1 MDNTLYVGLSRQ
13 AVLQRALDVAANNIA
28 NQDTVGFK
36 VEELTTRTDPI
47 APPRS
52 SGSLTSPNLA
62 TVNYVLD
69 TGVAR
74 DFGQGELSQTGN
86 PLDVAIQGP
95 GFFTLQTANGPRYTR
110 DGRFTLD
117 PQNQIVDQKGEP
129 VLSTSGTPIVVNPQQ
144 GPIMIA
150 KDGSVSQ
157 SANGQSTQI
166 AQIGVVQFA
175 NLSAL
180 SKQGSN
186 QYSETS
192 GQAAAPVTN
201 AKVMQGFVEHSNVN
215 PVKEVTSLISISRA
229 YDRMQD
235 IMSSTQDLSSK
246 AVDSL
251 GQLQQ

>member
-1 MDNTLYVGLSRQ
+1 MDNTLYVSLSRQ
-13 AVLQRALDVAANNIA
+13 AVLQRALDIAANNIA

-36 VEELTTRTDPI
+36 VEELISGADPI
-47 APPRS
+47 SPPKS
-52 SGSLTSPNLA
+52 TSNLSP
-62 TVNYVLD
+62 VNYVLD
-69 TGVAR
+69 SGVAR
-74 DFGQGELSQTGN
+74 DFGQGELGQTSN
-86 PLDVAIQGP
+86 PLDVALQGP
-95 GFFTLQTANGPRYTR
+95 GFFTVQTANGPRYTR

-117 PQNQIVDQKGEP
+117 PQSQIVDQKGEP
-129 VLSTSGTPIVVNPQQ
+129 VLSTSGTPIVVDPQK
-144 GPIMIA
+144 GPILIA

-166 AQIGVVQFA
+166 AKLGVVQFA

-180 SKQGSN
+180 SKQGAN

-192 GQAAAPVTN
+192 GQAPIPVTN
-201 AKVMQGFVEHSNVN
+201 AQVMQGFVEHSNVN
-215 PVKEVTSLISISRA
+215 AVKEVTSLISISRA

>member
-52 SGSLTSPNLA
+52 TSNLSP
-62 TVNYVLD
+62 VNYVLD

-74 DFGQGELSQTGN
+74 DFGQGELTQTGN

-117 PQNQIVDQKGEP
+117 PQNQIVDRQGDP
-129 VLSTSGTPIVVNPQQ
+129 VLSSSGAPLVVDPLK
-144 GPIMIA
+144 GPIAIG

-157 SANGQSTQI
+157 TVNGLSTPI
-166 AQIGVVQFA
+166 GKIGVVQFA

-180 SKQGSN
+180 SKQGSD

-192 GQAAAPVTN
+192 GQAAVPVTN
-201 AKVMQGFVEHSNVN
+201 AKVVQGMVEHSNVN

-229 YDRMQD
+229 YDRIQD
-235 IMSSTQDLSSK
+235 IMSSTMDLSSK
-246 AVDSL
+246 AIDSL

>member
-13 AVLQRALDVAANNIA
+13 AVLQRALDIAANNIA

-47 APPRS
+47 SPPRS
-52 SGSLTSPNLA
+52 TSNLSP
-62 TVNYVLD
+62 VNYVLD

-74 DFGQGELSQTGN
+74 DFGQGELSQTSN
-86 PLDVAIQGP
+86 PLDVALEGP

-117 PQNQIVDQKGEP
+117 AQGQITDQRGEP
-129 VLSTSGTPIVVNPQQ
+129 VLSANGTPIVIDPQQ
-144 GPIMIA
+144 GTVTIA

-157 SANGQSTQI
+157 SANGRSTQLGKL
-166 AQIGVVQFA
+166 GVVQFA

-180 SKQGSN
+180 SKQGAN

-192 GQAAAPVTN
+192 GQAPVPVTN
-201 AKVMQGFVEHSNVN
+201 AKVSQGMVEHSNVN

-229 YDRMQD
+229 YDRIQD
-235 IMSSTQDLSSK
+235 IMSSTMDLSSK
-246 AVDSL
+246 AIDSL
-251 GQLQQ
+251 GQLQ

>member
-13 AVLQRALDVAANNIA
+13 AVLQRALDIAANNIA

-36 VEELTTRTDPI
+36 VEELTVGQDPI
-47 APPRS
+47 SPPRS
-52 SGSLTSPNLA
+52 ASNLSP
-62 TVNYVLD
+62 VNYVLD

-74 DFGQGELSQTGN
+74 DFGEGELTETGN
-86 PLDVAIQGP
+86 PLDVALSGP

-117 PQNQIVDQKGEP
+117 AQGQIVDRQGEP
-129 VLSTSGTPIVVNPQQ
+129 VLGTSGAPIVVDPQKGQ
-144 GPIMIA
+144 VMIG
-150 KDGSVSQ
+150 KDGTVSQ
-157 SANGQSTQI
+157 GANGQSTQI
-166 AQIGVVQFA
+166 GKLGVVQFA

-180 SKQGSN
+180 SKQGAN

-192 GQAAAPVTN
+192 GQAAVPVTN
-201 AKVMQGFVEHSNVN
+201 ATIVQGMVEKSNVN
-215 PVKEVTSLISISRA
+215 PVKEVTSLIEISRA

-235 IMSSTQDLSSK
+235 ILSSTQDLSSK
-246 AVDSL
+246 AIDSL

>member
-1 MDNTLYVGLSRQ
+1 MDNTLYVALSRQ
-13 AVLQRALDVAANNIA
+13 AVLQRALDLAANNIA

-47 APPRS
+47 SPPRT
-52 SGSLTSPNLA
+52 TSNLSP
-62 TVNYVLD
+62 VNYVLD

-74 DFGQGELSQTGN
+74 DFGQGELSQTDN
-86 PLDVAIQGP
+86 PMDVALEGP
-95 GFFTLQTANGPRYTR
+95 GFFTIQTANGPRYTR

-117 PQNQIVDQKGEP
+117 ATGQIVDRQGEP
-129 VLSTSGTPIVVNPQQ
+129 VLSASGAPIVIDPLK
-144 GPIMIA
+144 GPVAIA

-157 SANGQSTQI
+157 SANGQSTQLG
-166 AQIGVVQFA
+166 QLGVVQFA

-180 SKQGSN
+180 SKQGAN

-192 GQAAAPVTN
+192 GQAPVPVTN
-201 AKVMQGFVEHSNVN
+201 AKMVQGMVEHSNVN

-235 IMSSTQDLSSK
+235 IMSSTMDLSSK
-246 AVDSL
+246 AIDSL
-251 GQLQQ
+251 GQLQ

>member
-36 VEELTTRTDPI
+36 VEELTTREDPI
-47 APPRS
+47 SPPRS
-52 SGSLTSPNLA
+52 TSNLSP
-62 TVNYVLD
+62 VNYVLD

-74 DFGQGELSQTGN
+74 DFGQGELSQTNN
-86 PLDVAIQGP
+86 PLDVALEGP
-95 GFFTLQTANGPRYTR
+95 GFFTIQTANGPRYTR

-117 PQNQIVDQKGEP
+117 PQNQITDQHGDP
-129 VLSTSGTPIVVNPQQ
+129 VLSTGGSPIVVDPQN
-144 GPIMIA
+144 GTVMIA

-157 SANGQSTQI
+157 STRGVSTQLGK
-166 AQIGVVQFA
+166 IGVVQFA

-180 SKQGSN
+180 SKQGSS
-186 QYSETS
+186 QYADNS
-192 GQAAAPVTN
+192 GQTPVPVTN
-201 AKVMQGFVEHSNVN
+201 AKVSQGMVEHSNVN

-235 IMSSTQDLSSK
+235 VMSSTMDLSSK
-246 AVDSL
+246 AIDSL

>member
-1 MDNTLYVGLSRQ
+1 MDNTLYVALSRQ
-13 AVLQRALDVAANNIA
+13 AVLQRALDIAANNIA

-36 VEELTTRTDPI
+36 VEELTSRTDPI
-47 APPRS
+47 APPKT
-52 SGSLTSPNLA
+52 TSNLSP
-62 TVNYVLD
+62 VNYVLD
-69 TGVAR
+69 SGVAR
-74 DFGQGELSQTGN
+74 DFGQGELNQTGN
-86 PLDVAIQGP
+86 PLDVAISGP
-95 GFFTLQTANGPRYTR
+95 GFFTVQTANGPSYTR
-110 DGRFTLD
+110 DGRFSLD
-117 PQNQIVDQKGEP
+117 PQSQIVDQKGEP
-129 VLSTSGTPIVVNPQQ
+129 VLSNSGTPIVVDPQK
-144 GPIMIA
+144 GAITIA

-192 GQAAAPVTN
+192 GQAAVPVTN
-201 AKVMQGFVEHSNVN
+201 AQLSQGFVEKSNVN
-215 PVKEVTSLISISRA
+215 PVKEVTSLIAISRA

-246 AVDSL
+246 AVDAL

>member
-13 AVLQRALDVAANNIA
+13 AVLQRALDIAANNIA

-47 APPRS
+47 SPPRS
-52 SGSLTSPNLA
+52 SANLSP
-62 TVNYVLD
+62 VNYVLD

-74 DFGQGELSQTGN
+74 NFGQGEVGQTGN
-86 PLDVAIQGP
+86 PLDLALQGP
-95 GFFTLQTANGPRYTR
+95 GFFTVQTANGPRYTR

-117 PQNQIVDQKGEP
+117 PQSQIVDQKGDP
-129 VLSTSGTPIVVNPQQ
+129 VLSTSGTPIVVDPQK
-144 GPIMIA
+144 GPILIA

-166 AQIGVVQFA
+166 AKIGVVQFA

-192 GQAAAPVTN
+192 GQTPVPVTN

-235 IMSSTQDLSSK
+235 IMSSTMDLSSK

>member
-1 MDNTLYVGLSRQ
+1 MDNTLYVSLSRQ
-13 AVLQRALDVAANNIA
+13 AVLQRALDIAANNIA

-36 VEELTTRTDPI
+36 VEELMNQTDPI
-47 APPRS
+47 SPPRS
-52 SGSLTSPNLA
+52 ASNLSP
-62 TVNYVLD
+62 VNYVLD

-86 PLDVAIQGP
+86 PLDLALQGP
-95 GFFTLQTANGPRYTR
+95 GFFTVQTANGPRYTR

-129 VLSTSGTPIVVNPQQ
+129 VLSTGGAPIVVDPQK
-144 GPIMIA
+144 GPVLIA

-157 SANGQSTQI
+157 SANGQSSPI

-192 GQAAAPVTN
+192 GQAPVPVTN
-201 AKVMQGFVEHSNVN
+201 AQVSQGFVEQSNVK
-215 PVKEVTSLISISRA
+215 PVKEVTSLIAISRA

-246 AVDSL
+246 AIDSL

>member
-13 AVLQRALDVAANNIA
+13 AVLERALDIAANNIA

-47 APPRS
+47 PPPKA
-52 SGSLTSPNLA
+52 TSNLSP
-62 TVNYVLD
+62 VNYVLD

-74 DFGQGELSQTGN
+74 DFSQGDLGQTGN

-95 GFFTLQTANGPRYTR
+95 GFFTVQTANGPRYTR

-117 PQNQIVDQKGEP
+117 AQNQLVDQHGEP
-129 VLSTSGTPIVVNPQQ
+129 VLGTSGSPIVVDPQK
-144 GPIMIA
+144 GAILIG

-157 SANGQSTQI
+157 SANGQSTQLGK
-166 AQIGVVQFA
+166 IGVVQFA

-180 SKQGSN
+180 SKQGAN

-192 GQAAAPVTN
+192 GQAAVPVTN

-235 IMSSTQDLSSK
+235 IMSSTMDLSTK
-246 AVDSL
+246 AVDTL
-251 GQLQQ
+251 GQLSQ

>member
-13 AVLQRALDVAANNIA
+13 AVLQRALDIAANNIA

-47 APPRS
+47 SPPRS
-52 SGSLTSPNLA
+52 TSNLSP
-62 TVNYVLD
+62 VNYVLD

-74 DFGQGELSQTGN
+74 DFGQGELSQTSN
-86 PLDVAIQGP
+86 PLDVALEGP
-95 GFFTLQTANGPRYTR
+95 GFFTLQTASGPRYTR

-117 PQNQIVDQKGEP
+117 AQGQITDQRGEP
-129 VLSTSGTPIVVNPQQ
+129 VLSANGTPIVIDPQQ
-144 GPIMIA
+144 GTVTIA

-157 SANGQSTQI
+157 SANGRSTQLGKL
-166 AQIGVVQFA
+166 GVVQFA

-180 SKQGSN
+180 SKQGAN

-192 GQAAAPVTN
+192 GQAPVPVTN
-201 AKVMQGFVEHSNVN
+201 AKVSQGMVEHSNVN

-229 YDRMQD
+229 YDRIQD
-235 IMSSTQDLSSK
+235 IMSSTMDLSSK
-246 AVDSL
+246 AIDSL
-251 GQLQQ
+251 GQLQ

>member
-1 MDNTLYVGLSRQ
+1 MENTLYVALSRQ
-13 AVLQRALDVAANNIA
+13 AVLQRALDLAANNIA

-47 APPRS
+47 APPRPS
-52 SGSLTSPNLA
+52 SNLSP
-62 TVNYVLD
+62 VNYVVD

-74 DFGQGELSQTGN
+74 DFSQGELAQTGN
-86 PLDVAIQGP
+86 PLDVALEGQ

-117 PQNQIVDQKGEP
+117 PTGQITDRQGEP
-129 VLSTSGTPIVVNPQQ
+129 VLSANGTPIVVDPLK
-144 GPIMIA
+144 GAVMIA

-157 SANGQSTQI
+157 TGVGGQLTQLGKL
-166 AQIGVVQFA
+166 GVVQFA

-180 SKQGSN
+180 SKQGAN

-192 GQAAAPVTN
+192 GQAAVPVTN
-201 AKVMQGFVEHSNVN
+201 AKITQGMVEHSNVN

-235 IMSSTQDLSSK
+235 IMSSTMDLSTK

-251 GQLQQ
+251 GQLQ

>member
-1 MDNTLYVGLSRQ
+1 MDNTLYVSLSRQ
-13 AVLQRALDVAANNIA
+13 AVLQRALDIAANNIA

-36 VEELTTRTDPI
+36 VEELITGADPI
-47 APPRS
+47 SPPKP
-52 SGSLTSPNLA
+52 TSNLSP
-62 TVNYVLD
+62 VNYVLD
-69 TGVAR
+69 SGVAR
-74 DFGQGELSQTGN
+74 NFGQGELTQTSN
-86 PLDVAIQGP
+86 PLDVALQGQ
-95 GFFTLQTANGPRYTR
+95 GFFTVQTANGPRYTR

-117 PQNQIVDQKGEP
+117 PQSQIVDQKGEP
-129 VLSTSGTPIVVNPQQ
+129 VLSTSGTPIVVNPQN
-144 GPIMIA
+144 GAITIA

-186 QYSETS
+186 QYSDSS
-192 GQAAAPVTN
+192 GQTPVPVTN
-201 AKVMQGFVEHSNVN
+201 AQVMQGFVEHSNVN
-215 PVKEVTSLISISRA
+215 AVKEVTSLISISRA

-246 AVDSL
+246 AVDAL

>member
-36 VEELTTRTDPI
+36 VEELTSRTDPI
-47 APPRS
+47 SPPK
-52 SGSLTSPNLA
+52 SPSNLSP
-62 TVNYVLD
+62 VNYVLD

-86 PLDVAIQGP
+86 PLDVALQGP
-95 GFFTLQTANGPRYTR
+95 GFFTVQTANGPRYTR

-117 PQNQIVDQKGEP
+117 PQNQIVDQRGEP
-129 VLSTSGTPIVVNPQQ
+129 VLSNAGTPIVVNPQQ
-144 GPIMIA
+144 GQVMIA

-166 AQIGVVQFA
+166 AKIGVVQFA

-180 SKQGSN
+180 SKQGGN
-186 QYSETS
+186 QYAETS
-192 GQAAAPVTN
+192 GQPPVPVTTTPM
-201 AKVMQGFVEHSNVN
+201 MQGMIEHSNVQ
-215 PVKEVTSLISISRA
+215 PVKEVTSLIAISRA

-246 AVDSL
+246 AVDAL

>member
-1 MDNTLYVGLSRQ
+1 
-13 AVLQRALDVAANNIA
+13 
-28 NQDTVGFK
+28 
-36 VEELTTRTDPI
+36 
-47 APPRS
+47 
-52 SGSLTSPNLA
+52 
-62 TVNYVLD
+62 
-69 TGVAR
+69 
-74 DFGQGELSQTGN
+74 
-86 PLDVAIQGP
+86 VAIQGP

-117 PQNQIVDQKGEP
+117 PQNQIVDRQGDP
-129 VLSTSGTPIVVNPQQ
+129 VLGVSGAPLVVDPLK
-144 GPIMIA
+144 GPIAIA

-157 SANGQSTQI
+157 TANGQSNQI
-166 AQIGVVQFA
+166 GKIGVVQFA

-192 GQAAAPVTN
+192 GQAAVPVTN
-201 AKVMQGFVEHSNVN
+201 AKMVQGMVEHSNVN

-235 IMSSTQDLSSK
+235 IMSSTMDLSSK
-246 AVDSL
+246 AIDSL

>member
-1 MDNTLYVGLSRQ
+1 MSNALYVGLSRQ
-13 AVLQRALDVAANNIA
+13 AVLQRALDIAANNIA

-36 VEELTTRTDPI
+36 VEELITRTDPI
-47 APPRS
+47 PPPRS
-52 SGSLTSPNLA
+52 IGNLSP
-62 TVNYVLD
+62 VNYVLD
-69 TGVAR
+69 SGVAR
-74 DFGQGELSQTGN
+74 NFGQGDLSETSN

-95 GFFTLQTANGPRYTR
+95 GFFTVQTANGPRYTR

-117 PQNQIVDQKGEP
+117 PQSQIVDQHGEP
-129 VLSTSGTPIVVNPQQ
+129 VLSTSGAPIVVDPQK
-144 GPIMIA
+144 GAILIA

-166 AQIGVVQFA
+166 AKIGVVQFA

-192 GQAAAPVTN
+192 GQAAVPVTN

-235 IMSSTQDLSSK
+235 IMSSTMDLSSK

-251 GQLQQ
+251 GQLQS

>member
-13 AVLQRALDVAANNIA
+13 NVLQRALDIAANNIA

-36 VEELTTRTDPI
+36 VEELTDRTDPI
-47 APPRS
+47 APPRF
-52 SGSLTSPNLA
+52 TSNLSP
-62 TVNYVLD
+62 VNYVLD
-69 TGVAR
+69 SSVAR
-74 DFGQGELSQTGN
+74 DFSQGELSQTGN
-86 PLDVAIQGP
+86 PLDMALQGP
-95 GFFTLQTANGPRYTR
+95 GFFTVQTANGPRYTR

-117 PQNQIVDQKGEP
+117 AQSQIVDQKGEP
-129 VLSTSGTPIVVNPQQ
+129 VLSTAGTPIVVDPQK
-144 GPIMIA
+144 GPVTIA

-157 SANGQSTQI
+157 SANGQSSQI

-186 QYSETS
+186 QYLETS
-192 GQAAAPVTN
+192 GQTAVPVTN
-201 AKVMQGFVEHSNVN
+201 AKMMQGWVEHSNVN

-246 AVDSL
+246 AVDAL

>member
-47 APPRS
+47 SPPLS
-52 SGSLTSPNLA
+52 TANLSP
-62 TVNYVLD
+62 VNYVLD
-69 TGVAR
+69 TGLAR
-74 DFGQGELSQTGN
+74 DFGQGDLGETGN
-86 PLDVAIQGP
+86 PMDVAIQGP

-117 PQNQIVDQKGEP
+117 PTGQIVDRQGDP
-129 VLSTSGTPIVVNPQQ
+129 VLSTSGTPMVVNPQA
-144 GPIMIA
+144 GPVMIA
-150 KDGSVSQ
+150 KDGTVSQ
-157 SANGQSTQI
+157 SIRGQATQL
-166 AQIGVVQFA
+166 GKVSVVQFA

-180 SKQGSN
+180 SKQGAN

-192 GQAAAPVTN
+192 GQTPVPVTN

-235 IMSSTQDLSSK
+235 IISSTTDLSSK

-251 GQLQQ
+251 GQLSQ

>member
-13 AVLQRALDVAANNIA
+13 AVLQRALDLAANNIA

-36 VEELTTRTDPI
+36 VEELTSRTDPI
-47 APPRS
+47 SPPRF
-52 SGSLTSPNLA
+52 TSNLSP
-62 TVNYVLD
+62 VNYVLD

-74 DFGQGELSQTGN
+74 DFGQGELTQTGN
-86 PLDVAIQGP
+86 PLDVALQGQ
-95 GFFTLQTANGPRYTR
+95 GFFTVQTANGPRYTR

-129 VLSTSGTPIVVNPQQ
+129 VLSTTGTPIVVDPQK
-144 GPIMIA
+144 GAITIA

-157 SANGQSTQI
+157 SANGQATQI

-192 GQAAAPVTN
+192 GQATVPVTN
-201 AKVMQGFVEHSNVN
+201 AKIMQGFMEHSNVN
-215 PVKEVTSLISISRA
+215 TVKEVTSLISIGRA

-235 IMSSTQDLSSK
+235 ILSSTQDLSSK

>member
-1 MDNTLYVGLSRQ
+1 MDNTLYVALSRQ

-47 APPRS
+47 SPPPIPS
-52 SGSLTSPNLA
+52 NLSP
-62 TVNYVLD
+62 VNYVLD
-69 TGVAR
+69 TGLAR

-86 PLDVAIQGP
+86 PMDVALAGP
-95 GFFTLQTANGPRYTR
+95 GFFTLQTPNGPRYTR

-117 PQNQIVDQKGEP
+117 AQGQIVDRQGDP
-129 VLSTSGTPIVVNPQQ
+129 VLSASGSPIIVDPQQ
-144 GPIMIA
+144 GPVMIA

-157 SANGQSTQI
+157 SANGQATQLGKL
-166 AQIGVVQFA
+166 GVVQFA

-180 SKQGSN
+180 SKQGAN

-192 GQAAAPVTN
+192 GQTPVPVTN
-201 AKVMQGFVEHSNVN
+201 AIVTQGMVEHSNVN

-235 IMSSTQDLSSK
+235 IMSSTMDLSSK

-251 GQLQQ
+251 GQLQ